1 MVGKK
6 NYKNKVKKD
15 YICTKAEL
23 QVENNKICRTAE
35 SQSISRNRYRKFKKY
50 MIKISKS
57 LNRDNNK
64 MNNGGK
70 AEEKKNPE
78 PTAE

>member
-1 MVGKK
+1 
-6 NYKNKVKKD
+6 
-15 YICTKAEL
+15 
-23 QVENNKICRTAE
+23 
-35 SQSISRNRYRKFKKY
+35 

>member
-1 MVGKK
+1 
-6 NYKNKVKKD
+6 
-15 YICTKAEL
+15 
-23 QVENNKICRTAE
+23 
-35 SQSISRNRYRKFKKY
+35 

-78 PTAE
+78 PTAEWIKTSSS